1 MPVIRM
7 VGGSIMA
14 FTYDITTNRG
24 KVRLLSVDS
33 DSTYAVFEDDEI
45 DAFLSME
52 GNNVKRAAAQ
62 ALDTIASNDAYRI
75 KKVSLLDVSADGV
88 SVADVL
94 HKRSAMLRDQ
104 ADKEEASES
113 GGSFDIAEWVV
124 NDFGYRQQ
132 LINDAARN
140 L

>member
-1 MPVIRM
+1 
-7 VGGSIMA
+7 MA

>member
-1 MPVIRM
+1 
-7 VGGSIMA
+7 MA
-14 FTYDITTNRG
+14 FTYDITTSIG
-24 KVRLLSVDS
+24 KVRLLAIDS

-62 ALDTIASNDAYRI
+62 ALDTIASNDAFRV
-75 KKVSLLDVSADGV
+75 KKVKLLDVTADGV
-88 SVADVL
+88 SVAEVL
-94 HKRSAMLRDQ
+94 HKRSAMLRAQ
-104 ADKEEASES
+104 ADKEEASEE

-124 NDFGYRQQ
+124 DDFSYRQQ
-132 LINDAARN
+132 LINNSMRN